1 MQHNTN
7 RGELKQTLQRSLL
20 TRGIASLIL
29 LCLSILPFAASALI
43 ARADA
48 GSVSISGS
56 ISSSPSS
63 GPAGATIAV
72 SGSGWTGQTDGTSVY
87 FGYLVGTTCSIV
99 TDSQTGTFSSG
110 SFQGWFRWPQ
120 STPTG
125 TYTTCAIIGSL
136 SVTAGTFTVLS
147 ATAPQVTIS
156 PTTLV
161 ENQQATINAS
171 NYYPAGSNVTFYWA
185 NSSNSVNNS
194 LGIVA
199 SSSTGSATLNIT
211 VPVTTLASGQYM
223 IEAVAGGGQSG
234 LPPTL
239 FSSVNITYTA
249 PVITPSPTPTVK
261 PSPSPSLSPTPA
273 PTQNPTV
280 TATAGVTSTPTA
292 SVTPTTA
299 PTQTKTGAKTPTP
312 VTSGTTPTTN
322 TTTGSG
328 TTGSASSGQAHSL
341 LLTIGVIGALVLLF
355 VLVIAG
361 LLVRRRRGR
370 QQLARANAPPS
381 PYGGPGGWQAGSVG
395 MQTMQTMQPMQPMPG
410 QPMQPMQPMPGQ
422 PMQPMQQMQQ
432 APAYFPGVV
441 QTPVPTQMVNG
452 YNNGYPNAA
461 GNGPP
466 PGYANGIAPVE
477 APLAYRSMLKPP
489 MPPNGMVSQT
499 PPQPDPDLERMRRQA
514 QAGLFV
520 QPVPRQE
527 YMPERIS

>member
-7 RGELKQTLQRSLL
+7 RGELKQTLHRPLL

-29 LCLSILPFAASALI
+29 LCLSILPFTAFALI

-87 FGYLVGTTCSIV
+87 FGYLVGTSCSIV

-249 PVITPSPTPTVK
+249 PVITPSPTPTAK
-261 PSPSPSLSPTPA
+261 PSPSPSPSLSPTPA

-292 SVTPTTA
+292 GVTPTTA

-322 TTTGSG
+322 TTTGGG
-328 TTGSASSGQAHSL
+328 TTGSTSSGQAHSL

-355 VLVIAG
+355 ALVIVG

-370 QQLARANAPPS
+370 QQLARANAPPA
-381 PYGGPGGWQAGSVG
+381 PYGGPGGWQTGSVG
-395 MQTMQTMQPMQPMPG
+395 M

-422 PMQPMQQMQQ
+422 PMPAMQQMPQT
-432 APAYFPGVV
+432 PAYFPGVV

-466 PGYANGIAPVE
+466 PGYANGVAPVE

-489 MPPNGMVSQT
+489 MPPNGMVPQT

-527 YMPERIS
+527 YIPERIS